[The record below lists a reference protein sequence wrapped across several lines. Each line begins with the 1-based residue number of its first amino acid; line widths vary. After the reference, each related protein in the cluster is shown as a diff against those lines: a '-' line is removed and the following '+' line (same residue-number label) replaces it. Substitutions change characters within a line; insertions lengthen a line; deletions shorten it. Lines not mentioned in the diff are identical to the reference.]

1 MKSNKKYLTEL
12 IGFNEEKGGIEM
24 NFKDYHLEEKFRKYN
39 YEKELY
45 KSLIFCICC
54 FLGYTFQ
61 VINSIIL
68 NKKIVYSTIGYVVAL
83 IIEIF
88 LAKMTSVYKT
98 RFKFVRVLKYFRF
111 FLMFFTGYTFLVF
124 SSLDFNP
131 TLFLRFIY
139 GSMFALNL
147 IYIFYLD
154 YNIILL
160 ISVAVFNCLIFFI
173 LGIKNQLGNLYF
185 LPEMIVNL
193 IYFSGTFLIKR
204 YEFSTG
210 KEIFFEL
217 FKNENYIDYIQEI
230 INSFN
235 TSVISINSK
244 EVLFINEVGLNYLK
258 VNNFINQPEIVNSS
272 SNLGLDDENT
282 INNIKDGVDEFL
294 KSLILKT
301 TFENNS
307 IVFNVGKT
315 LNDIAQYLLKDDNFE
330 IKQFKRLGIFNSKEK
345 SLEIHVR
352 KIRFNEDI
360 LEIFIIDVSEIKLAE
375 KNNIETKFKKKILAK
390 LAHEFK
396 TPLIT
401 IISLIKNIVDNQMR
415 LNENEIQIKLNHIN
429 NFSNY
434 VILLISDI
442 IQYVSDSIDIN
453 FTINDTY
460 LRETLEFS
468 FDVLKTL
475 IQCNENKANR
485 IEANIEIDKS
495 IDLHKAITDE
505 NRLKQIILNLI
516 SNAVKFTVSGS
527 IKIKASYIT
536 ETGII
541 EISVKD
547 TGFGIK
553 EEDIHLIFQENIQLN
568 INQEYNI
575 KGSGLG
581 LSISKNLA
589 KCLGHNIGF
598 NSQYGVGSEFY
609 IRIKTR
615 KLINNNNIVKCKSTN
630 DKINDKLELS
640 KDLSLCIKSSNFNLD
655 NFNNIN
661 NISQFFNDHSTNKNN
676 FDLIKTEEIDDIIY
690 NHEFQSMSS
699 ENSEFVIET
708 KCFTLEIN
716 KFSQMKYDI
725 LVVDDHKLVRDNT
738 INLLKNV
745 LSIMKLDYFGIVEG
759 SDGIDLLNKIRLD
772 RENRIKLIFLDENM
786 EYLNGSEAVNFIRKW
801 EECKKIQK
809 YEIIS
814 VTAFD
819 DKETRQRILSSG
831 VNSVLFKPC
840 TKSDFMKIFEKFSV
854 NN

>member
-1 MKSNKKYLTEL
+1 MK
-12 IGFNEEKGGIEM
+12 
-24 NFKDYHLEEKFRKYN
+24 
-39 YEKELY
+39 
-45 KSLIFCICC
+45 
-54 FLGYTFQ
+54 
-61 VINSIIL
+61 
-68 NKKIVYSTIGYVVAL
+68 
-83 IIEIF
+83 
-88 LAKMTSVYKT
+88 
-98 RFKFVRVLKYFRF
+98 
-111 FLMFFTGYTFLVF
+111 
-124 SSLDFNP
+124 
-131 TLFLRFIY
+131 
-139 GSMFALNL
+139 
-147 IYIFYLD
+147 
-154 YNIILL
+154 
-160 ISVAVFNCLIFFI
+160 
-173 LGIKNQLGNLYF
+173 LGNLYF

-193 IYFSGTFLIKR
+193 IYFSATFLIKR
-204 YEFSTG
+204 YEFSTR
-210 KEIFFEL
+210 KEIFFEF
-217 FKNENYIDYIQEI
+217 FKNENYIDYIQEL
-230 INSFN
+230 INGFK
-235 TSVISINSK
+235 TLVISINLK
-244 EVLFINEVGLNYLK
+244 EMLFINEVSLNYLK

-630 DKINDKLELS
+630 EKINEKLQFS
-640 KDLSLCIKSSNFNLD
+640 DYSNLCIKSANINLD
-655 NFNNIN
+655 TFNIID
-661 NISQFFNDHSTNKNN
+661 NISQFCNDHSTNKNN

-690 NHEFQSMSS
+690 NHEFQSISS
-699 ENSEFVIET
+699 ENSKFVIET
-708 KCFTLEIN
+708 ECFTLEIN
-716 KFSQMKYDI
+716 KFSPMKYYI

-745 LSIMKLDYFGIVEG
+745 LSNLKLDNFDILEG
-759 SDGIDLLNKIRLD
+759 SDGIDLLNMVRSD
-772 RENRIKLIFLDENM
+772 RENRIKCILIDENM

-801 EECKKIQK
+801 EEYKKIQR

-819 DKETRQRILSSG
+819 DKETQQRILFSG

-840 TKSDFMKIFEKFSV
+840 TKTDFIKIFEKFSLK
-854 NN
+854 